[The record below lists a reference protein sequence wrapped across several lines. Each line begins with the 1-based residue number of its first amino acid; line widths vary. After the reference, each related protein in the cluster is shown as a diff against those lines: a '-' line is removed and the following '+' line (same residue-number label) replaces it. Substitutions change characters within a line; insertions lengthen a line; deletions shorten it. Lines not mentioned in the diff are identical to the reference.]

1 MPRIVRYAVAP
12 AFIMTV
18 LAGCASIENRGL
30 PKCIG
35 NDRRPLNADL
45 WEWSDAAPAAPATV
59 MQFGPIPTPR
69 PDSALGAVSSVV
81 EPEWNIAASEQACV

>member
-1 MPRIVRYAVAP
+1 MSRIIRYAVAP
-12 AFIMTV
+12 ALIMTV

-30 PKCIG
+30 PKCSG

-45 WEWSDAAPAAPATV
+45 WAWSEGEPSAPATV

-69 PDSALGAVSSVV
+69 PDSALGAVSGVV
-81 EPEWNIAASEQACV
+81 EPEWNIAASERACV